1 MASKLMHMGY
11 IRMLEEL
18 QHKNLN
24 NHIESMPS
32 NTPSDETSGK
42 NSILSLDSDNLL
54 VIDSDTKQFKIDDSN
69 LLSIR
74 CNDNEK
80 QSFSIENGLLSL
92 K

>member
-1 MASKLMHMGY
+1 MASKLMHMGH
-11 IRMLEEL
+11 IMMLEEL

-24 NHIESMPS
+24 NHVESMPS

-42 NSILSLDSDNLL
+42 KSILALDNGNLL
-54 VIDSDTKQFKIDDSN
+54 VINSDTKQFKIEVSN

-74 CNDNEK
+74 CNDNK
-80 QSFSIENGLLSL
+80 NQAFSIENGLLSL

>member
-42 NSILSLDSDNLL
+42 KSILSLDSDNLL